1 MSHVLILISNPDAP
15 ALDQAR
21 VEEITSNISPGT
33 PPCWLAPEIAC
44 EIQFDA
50 NLISTKTVAQ
60 VAHTARGSGLFD
72 IAILPVKSRRKRLLI
87 ADMDSTMIEQECID
101 EIGDTLGIKDR
112 IAAIT
117 EKAMNG
123 EIPFEDALRERVA
136 LLAGVSRNDIAH
148 IIAERLTYTPGG
160 RQLVA
165 TMSANGARCA
175 LVSGG
180 FTPFTSVVAE
190 RLGFHENQANELEF
204 SDEKLTGRLIGPI
217 LGASA
222 KKQALLDFSASIGG
236 PGAALAVG
244 DGANDLAMIRSA
256 GLGVAFRAKP
266 VVAQDA
272 HVKITHGDLTALL
285 YLQGYRDSEFTD

>member
-1 MSHVLILISNPDAP
+1 MSHVLVLISNPDAP
-15 ALDQAR
+15 ALDQAVADKVAR
-21 VEEITSNISPGT
+21 DISGRQT
-33 PPCWLAPEIAC
+33 ARWLAAGIAWEIP
-44 EIQFDA
+44 FDG
-50 NLISTKTVAQ
+50 NLDQIEAVAQ
-60 VAHTARGSGLFD
+60 IAKTARGTRPLD
-72 IAILPVKSRRKRLLI
+72 IAILPDKDRRKRLLI

-101 EIGDTLGIKDR
+101 EIGATLGIKDR

-123 EIPFEDALRERVA
+123 EIPFEEALRERVG
-136 LLAGVSRNDIAH
+136 LLAGVSRTDIAR
-148 IIAERLTYTPGG
+148 IIADRLSYTPGG

-165 TMSANGARCA
+165 TMAANGARCA

-180 FTPFTSVVAE
+180 FIPFTSVVAE

-204 SDEKLTGRLIGPI
+204 LDDKLTGRLVGPI

-222 KKQALLDFSASIGG
+222 KKRALLDLSTDIGG

-244 DGANDLAMIRSA
+244 DGANDLAMIGSA

-266 VVAQDA
+266 VVARQA
-272 HVKITHGDLTALL
+272 QVKIAHGDLTALL
-285 YLQGYRDSEFTD
+285 YLQGYKANEFAS